1 MLATQ
6 LVQGR
11 KTMAVNSTMK
21 ESIKAISDRLQKRP
35 LILIDTIVGT
45 IVGSLFYYFVT
56 LPYYYYMTLL
66 TKYKSTRGI
75 RMHLY

>member
-35 LILIDTIVGT
+35 LIDTIVGT
-45 IVGSLFYYFVT
+45 IVGSLLFII
-56 LPYYYYMTLL
+56 LL
-66 TKYKSTRGI
+66 RCRIIIT
-75 RMHLY
+75 